1 MLHNWVERRELNDTP
16 AWNTRRRCCV
26 LMLALLLASPA
37 ASTYA
42 APPKP
47 QDTEKLLQIID
58 SLLEEPLAATR
69 GAAARA
75 TGAAP
80 GLARS
85 SSAGAHSGGPPQMDV
100 PRRPEE
106 HPVFGEWRGPKSDPP
121 ASPQG
126 PKD

>member
-1 MLHNWVERRELNDTP
+1 MAHEWAERCEAKVLRGRC
-16 AWNTRRRCCV
+16 TRCHQGGLV
-26 LMLALLLASPA
+26 MIMFLAVAAASPDA
-37 ASTYA
+37 A
-42 APPKP
+42 APKP
-47 QDTEKLLQIID
+47 IDRKNLLVIID
-58 SLLEEPLAATR
+58 SLLEEPLAEPR
-69 GAAARA
+69 GAAVRA

>member
-1 MLHNWVERRELNDTP
+1 MTHEWAKRCGAGELCGRYSRRHQVGLVM
-16 AWNTRRRCCV
+16 A
-26 LMLALLLASPA
+26 LFLATAAASPDA
-37 ASTYA
+37 A
-42 APPKP
+42 APKP
-47 QDTEKLLQIID
+47 IDRKNLLVIID
-58 SLLEEPLAATR
+58 SLLEEPLEAPG
-69 GAAARA
+69 GAAGRA